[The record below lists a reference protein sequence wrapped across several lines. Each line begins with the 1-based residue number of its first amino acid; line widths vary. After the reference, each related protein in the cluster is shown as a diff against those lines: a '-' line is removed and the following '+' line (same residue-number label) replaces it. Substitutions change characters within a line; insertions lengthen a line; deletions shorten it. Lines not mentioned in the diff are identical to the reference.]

1 MNRQLIME
9 RLGLPGIAG
18 AVLLLLC
25 VIFYVTMT
33 APARAE
39 VEALHGERDRLGG
52 ALAQAGQ
59 RRAAAPVVQQLPP
72 LAQAPEL
79 LKQLNAVAQ
88 KNGVTVTR
96 SSYQVKAEDSKRVFE
111 VDLPLKLAYPTLR
124 AYLHD
129 VLAMAP
135 TAQLEDLNLHRAQA
149 ADPLIDADVRL
160 SFSFAAAS

>member
-1 MNRQLIME
+1 MNRQTIID

-18 AVLLLLC
+18 AVLLLSCL
-25 VIFYVTMT
+25 IFYATMT

-52 ALAQAGQ
+52 TLAQAGQ
-59 RRAAAPVVQQLPP
+59 RRAATPAAPQLPAF
-72 LAQAPEL
+72 AQAPEV

-88 KNGVTVTR
+88 KDGVTVTR
-96 SSYQVKAEDSKRVFE
+96 SSYQVKAEDAKRVFE
-111 VDLPLKLAYPTLR
+111 VDLPLKLAYPMLR
-124 AYLHD
+124 VYLRD

-135 TAQLEDLNLHRAQA
+135 AAQLEDLNLHRSQA
-149 ADPLIDADVRL
+149 TDPAIDADVRL